1 MESNTPK
8 PAKEKKAKK
17 KKGEPRES
25 TEIPA
30 GTTAASLARAMW
42 IAQSADRSKTS
53 AEKRKEDWK
62 KEGPEFKKLARRVIA
77 RLSRRDGSKTRRK
90 STEAPPKV

>member
-1 MESNTPK
+1 LESNKPTP
-8 PAKEKKAKK
+8 ATEKKAKK

-53 AEKRKEDWK
+53 ADKRKEDWK

>member
-1 MESNTPK
+1 LESNTPK
-8 PAKEKKAKK
+8 PAKEKKAK

-53 AEKRKEDWK
+53 ADKRKEDWK

>member
-17 KKGEPRES
+17 KEGSRES
-25 TEIPA
+25 TEVPA

-42 IAQSADRSKTS
+42 IAQSADRNKTS

-62 KEGPEFKKLARRVIA
+62 KEGPEFMKLARRVIA
-77 RLSRRDGSKTRRK
+77 RLSRRDDNKTRRNGA
-90 STEAPPKV
+90 EARPKV

>member
-8 PAKEKKAKK
+8 PAKAKKAK

-62 KEGPEFKKLARRVIA
+62 KEGPEFMKLARRVIA
-77 RLSRRDGSKTRRK
+77 RLSRRDDNKTRRNGA
-90 STEAPPKV
+90 EARPKV